1 MVVLVNI
8 FSQKLNLKWSNH
20 MILVCGEALIDLVPM
35 GEGYRPCPGGSPYN
49 IAIALSRLETT
60 VGFLGKIST
69 DFFGAM
75 LVNNLINNQVDTRYI
90 IRANGLTT
98 LGIVSLPSQ
107 NQEPQFLFYANDS
120 VDRNLITTE
129 LPAQFPPEVKLLHFG
144 SISLV
149 LEPGATALEQ
159 LMQRESGH
167 RLISLDPNVR
177 PNIITD
183 KVAYGQRLENWLK
196 LVDIIRVSEADL
208 NWLYPEADP
217 ETLIKQWL
225 NLGPTLGILTL
236 GAQGAKAYTRAGVT
250 VSVLAPTIQVV
261 DTVGAGDS
269 FFAAVLVYLD
279 KQAILTTRSHL
290 MNLSANQL
298 TACLNYANRAAAIN
312 CSRAGAD
319 PARQSELV

>member
-1 MVVLVNI
+1 
-8 FSQKLNLKWSNH
+8 
-20 MILVCGEALIDLVPM
+20 MILSCGEALIDLVPR

-49 IAIALSRLETT
+49 IAIALGRLETA

-69 DFFGAM
+69 DFFGEM

-107 NQEPQFLFYANDS
+107 YQEPQFLFYANDS
-120 VDRNLITTE
+120 VDRNLTITE
-129 LPAQFPPEVKLLHFG
+129 LPAQFPPEVKVLHFG

-183 KVAYGQRLENWLK
+183 KVTYSQRLENWLK
-196 LVDIIRVSEADL
+196 LVDIIRVSVADL
-208 NWLYPEADP
+208 NWLYPKVNP
-217 ETLIKQWL
+217 ETIIEQWL
-225 NLGPTLGILTL
+225 NLGPSLGILTL
-236 GAQGAKAYTRAGVT
+236 GGQGAKAYTRAGVT
-250 VSVLAPTIQVV
+250 VWALAPAIQVV

-269 FFAAVLVYLD
+269 FLAAVLAYLD
-279 KQAILTTRSHL
+279 EQNIFTTRTQL
-290 MNLSANQL
+290 MNISADQL

-312 CSRAGAD
+312 CLRVGTN
-319 PARQSELV
+319 PARKSELV